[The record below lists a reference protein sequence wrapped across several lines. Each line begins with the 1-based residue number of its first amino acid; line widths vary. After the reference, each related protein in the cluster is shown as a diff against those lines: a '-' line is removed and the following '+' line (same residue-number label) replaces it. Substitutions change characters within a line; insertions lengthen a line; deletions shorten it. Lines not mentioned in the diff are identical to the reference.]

1 MKVKYGEM
9 ISANEPLS
17 LLSKKEVSIK
27 EAVGIAR
34 IIQKLND
41 EFVIYHE
48 KHKELLDKYGKPTE
62 NGKYEFDSEEA
73 IKLFNKDYVELLNI
87 EVDLAVDP
95 VKLTSDI
102 QINAET
108 ILLID
113 KFIDFEEA
121 EG

>member
-9 ISANEPLS
+9 INANEPLS
-17 LLSKKEVSIK
+17 LISKKEVSIK

-34 IIQKLND
+34 IIKVLRD
-41 EFVIYHE
+41 EFAIYQE

-62 NGKYEFDSEEA
+62 DGRYEFNDDASM
-73 IKLFNKDYVELLNI
+73 KSFNKDYIELLDF
-87 EVDLAVDP
+87 EADLAVDP

-113 KFIDFEEA
+113 KFIDFE
-121 EG
+121 

>member
-9 ISANEPLS
+9 INANEPLY

-34 IIQKLND
+34 IIKVLRG
-41 EFVIYHE
+41 ELEIYQE
-48 KHKELLDKYGKPTE
+48 KHQELLDKYAKPTE
-62 NGKYEFDSEEA
+62 DGKYGFDDEESF
-73 IKLFNKDYVELLNI
+73 KSFNKDYSELFNF
-87 EVDLAVDP
+87 EVDFDIEP

-102 QINAET
+102 QINAES

-113 KFIDFEEA
+113 KFIDFE
-121 EG
+121 